1 MTKAMHPEYKP
12 ATPFVWRVFRMI
24 AIGLSLWYPVARA
37 FVVCHFLWS
46 VSRQKT
52 EAYLSA
58 ELRPRLHVL
67 GRVRDEP
74 AQRMRS
80 QTSSLRVH
88 ARWTSPRA
96 LTLRPRP
103 RSSPR

>member
-58 ELRPRLHVL
+58 ELCPRLHVL
-67 GRVRDEP
+67 GRVRDE
-74 AQRMRS
+74 A
-80 QTSSLRVH
+80 VYN
-88 ARWTSPRA
+88 
-96 LTLRPRP
+96 
-103 RSSPR
+103 